1 MSRAPIRSLPDSVA
15 NLVAAGEVVQRPSS
29 VVKELMENSIDA
41 GASEVEV
48 TLTHSGRSRIQVR
61 DNGQGIDPED
71 LPLALVRHATSKLRD
86 ADDLFAL
93 TTMGFRGEALASM
106 AAVGQV
112 SLRSRTADH
121 EVGIELR
128 CSGGKHEGSSPSPGP
143 VGTTVAVDHL
153 FFNVPARRQFLKSD
167 AI

>member
-29 VVKELMENSIDA
+29 VVKELIENSIDA

-86 ADDLFAL
+86 ADDLFMHL
-93 TTMGFRGEALASM
+93 
-106 AAVGQV
+106 V
-112 SLRSRTADH
+112 DW
-121 EVGIELR
+121 EL
-128 CSGGKHEGSSPSPGP
+128 
-143 VGTTVAVDHL
+143 
-153 FFNVPARRQFLKSD
+153 
-167 AI
+167 